1 MHYIYLDKEKAKEGI
16 ALVVAV
22 LEEQNKNYKKDYGE
36 NIVEFI
42 GEDLPHYITYVE
54 ETDSIREATQEE
66 KVARQQITLE
76 DNQVIIDNIIYTY
89 NKQYQKVVNN
99 KIVDKTTKEL
109 VEEGILTLEELKK
122 VKREELKA
130 IRTAKIQADIEVHGE
145 VFQVRDSDKE
155 NFDDAGL
162 MIRTGE
168 IDYSYVKNWI
178 LADNSVKPFTAQQ
191 IIDVWKERTKRK
203 DKIFLEFGQLSMQL
217 KACQTVEE
225 IEAIKWE

>member
-1 MHYIYLDKEKAKEGI
+1 MVEIYFYKETELKYSVYANSIEDVIEAPADYYAEYTTDMVITDVKFLNPIYINGELREMTREEK
-16 ALVVAV
+16 VVAGIEVV
-22 LEEQNKNYKKDYGE
+22 LEEGEIIKRKK
-36 NIVEFI
+36 II
-42 GEDLPHYITYVE
+42 KI
-54 ETDSIREATQEE
+54 E
-66 KVARQQITLE
+66 KPSQWHTWAGTE
-76 DNQVIIDNIIYTY
+76 W
-89 NKQYQKVVNN
+89 VV
-99 KIVDKTTKEL
+99 D
-109 VEEGILTLEELKK
+109 LEEVKAR
-122 VKREELKA
+122 KREELKA
-130 IRTAKIQADIEVHGE
+130 VRTAKIQADIEVHGE

-155 NFDDAGL
+155 NFDDTGL

-217 KACQTVEE
+217 EACQTVEE

>member
-54 ETDSIREATQEE
+54 ETDSVREATEEE

-99 KIVDKTTKEL
+99 KIVDKTIKEL
-109 VEEGILTLEELKK
+109 IEEGILTLEEVKK
-122 VKREELKA
+122 IKREELKN
-130 IRTAKIQADIEVHGE
+130 IRHEKIQANIEVHGE
-145 VFQVRDSDKE
+145 MFQVRDSDKE
-155 NFDDAGL
+155 NFDDVKL
-162 MIRTGE
+162 MLDTEE
-168 IDYSYVKNWI
+168 IDEDYKKHWI

-191 IIDVWKERTKRK
+191 IIDVWKARTARK
-203 DKIFLEFGQLSMQL
+203 DNIFLQFGKLSMEL
-217 KACQTVEE
+217 EACQTVEE

>member
-54 ETDSIREATQEE
+54 ETDSVREATEEE

-99 KIVDKTTKEL
+99 KIVDKTIKEL
-109 VEEGILTLEELKK
+109 IEEGILTLEEVKK
-122 VKREELKA
+122 IKRKELKQ
-130 IRTAKIQADIEVHGE
+130 IRDEKIHENITVHGSI
-145 VFQVRDSDKE
+145 FQVRESDTVKFQLIGLGLALGKLELNGKE
-155 NFDDAGL
+155 KW
-162 MIRTGE
+162 
-168 IDYSYVKNWI
+168 V
-178 LADNSVKPFTAQQ
+178 LADNSVQEFTNSEL
-191 IIDVWKERTKRK
+191 IDVLMAKEERER
-203 DKIFLEFGQLSMQL
+203 KIFAKFVELDMQL
-217 KACQTVEE
+217 QASSTVEE

>member
-1 MHYIYLDKEKAKEGI
+1 MIEIHFYKETELKYSVYANSLEDVIKAPADYYAEYTVDMVITDVKFLNPIYINGELREMTREEQLFAGLEI
-16 ALVVAV
+16 S
-22 LEEQNKNYKKDYGE
+22 LEEGEIIKRKKIIKIEKPSQWHTWTGKE
-36 NIVEFI
+36 WEV
-42 GEDLPHYITYVE
+42 DL
-54 ETDSIREATQEE
+54 EAV
-66 KVARQQITLE
+66 KAS
-76 DNQVIIDNIIYTY
+76 
-89 NKQYQKVVNN
+89 
-99 KIVDKTTKEL
+99 
-109 VEEGILTLEELKK
+109 
-122 VKREELKA
+122 KREELKA
-130 IRTAKIQADIEVHGE
+130 VRTAKIQANIEVHGE

-155 NFDDAGL
+155 NFDDTGL